1 MLQNYLLI
9 AFRNFLKNKLHVIV
23 NVLGIGVAIACCIV
37 AYYNVRFH
45 YNFNNQHSKK
55 TDIYKVALTKDM
67 NGRQQPYGITPL
79 TLGPSIENTI
89 MGVEQVVRYTNP
101 TYAIRYEENIFDKRI
116 GFTDETFLE
125 MFDLNII
132 SGDKNR
138 LKDKNSILIN
148 QSLAK
153 VCFGDDEA
161 LGKTLTV
168 YNNDGKAYN
177 LMVGA
182 VYEDF
187 PENSSFRSQALCL
200 IDNYID
206 MNKIDEF
213 SWRGWVAATFLLIP
227 DESKVPIAEQ
237 EIKKFV
243 DVQND
248 ARKDWIVGTF
258 YIESLSKIPS
268 SEREIWNAWLN
279 QGLHPAALL
288 APPLMAIILLILA
301 CLNFMNTAL
310 ATSSSR
316 LKEIGIRKTMGS
328 SRRNTIMQFLG
339 ENLLVCFLGM
349 VTGLLISSY
358 LLDAYSDMWPW
369 MTLKMNL
376 TDSMDLWLVLLGL
389 LLFTGLLAGAY
400 PAFYI
405 SKFNPVNILKGDVKY
420 SGAGLFSKILLVL
433 QFTIAIMGLVSANI
447 FIQNAYYQ
455 ETLDMGYDK
464 ENIIAVPVD
473 DKSKL
478 EGLKNEIVQNP
489 LITSVGV
496 SEEHIGWGNYMSSL
510 KWAEEEHEV
519 RMFDIGRGYF
529 DAMGLELVKGS
540 TFDKN
545 FKESDRNKAVIV
557 NEKLLVDYGW
567 KDDPIGK
574 RLRMND
580 TTELRVVGV
589 VKDFYPYGFWVKIGP
604 MGLRLGATDRM
615 RFLIARVDEKNL
627 TKVNEYL
634 QTTWDEIIPNE
645 PYAGFYQEERLAEAK
660 DVNKQIKKIFNF
672 LAIASVLLS
681 LVGLYTLVS
690 LTIIKKTKEIG
701 IRKVL
706 GAPFGALIRMI
717 NRDYLIILTIASGF
731 GAYLGYFASNSLM
744 GSIWEYH
751 MDISILNLII
761 PVALMLIVSATTILR
776 KVYIATNQN
785 PVESLKYE

>member
-1 MLQNYLLI
+1 MIYNYLLI
-9 AFRNFLKNKLHVIV
+9 ALRNLKKNKLHVTV
-23 NVLGIGVAIACCIV
+23 NILGIGVAIACCII

-45 YNFNNQHSKK
+45 YDFDKQHSKK
-55 TDIYKVALTKDM
+55 ADIYKVALTKDM
-67 NGRQQPYGITPL
+67 NGRQQPYGVTPL
-79 TLGPSIENTI
+79 TLGPSIGNSI
-89 MGVEQVVRYTNP
+89 MGVEKVVRYTNP
-101 TYAIRYEENIFDKRI
+101 TYAIRYEENVFNKRI
-116 GFTDETFLE
+116 GFTDKNYFE
-125 MFDLNII
+125 MFDLEII

-153 VCFGDDEA
+153 ICFGDEDP
-161 LGKTLTV
+161 LGKTLSV
-168 YNNDGKAYN
+168 YNDKGKIFN

-182 VYEDF
+182 VYKDF
-187 PENSSFRSQALCL
+187 PENSVFRNQALCL
-200 IDNYID
+200 IDNYFD
-206 MNKIDEF
+206 MNNIDEF
-213 SWRGWVAATFLLIP
+213 SWRGFTAATFLLIP
-227 DESKVPIAEQ
+227 DESRVPFVEK
-237 EIKKFV
+237 EIMKFV
-243 DVQND
+243 EVQND
-248 ARKDWIVGTF
+248 ARKDWIIDSFFLEALGD
-258 YIESLSKIPS
+258 IPT
-268 SEREIWNAWLN
+268 SEREIWMGWLN
-279 QGLHPAALL
+279 AGLHPAALL
-288 APPLMAIILLILA
+288 APPVMAIILLILA
-301 CLNFMNTAL
+301 CLNFMNTSLAL
-310 ATSSSR
+310 SSSR

-328 SRRNTIMQFLG
+328 LRKHTIFQFLG
-339 ENLLVCFLGM
+339 ENLIVCFLGLM
-349 VTGLLISSY
+349 VALLIGGY
-358 LLDAYSDMWPW
+358 LIDAYSDMWPG

-376 TDSMDLWLVLLGL
+376 TDSTDLWLILLGL
-389 LLFTGLLAGAY
+389 LAFTGLLAGAY

-420 SGAGLFSKILLVL
+420 SGAGIISKILLVI
-433 QFTIAIMGLVSANI
+433 QFTFAVMGLVAANI

-464 ENIIAVPVD
+464 DNVIAVRVD

-478 EGLKNEIVQNP
+478 EGLKNIIAQNP
-489 LITSVGV
+489 LINSIGV
-496 SEEHIGWGNYMSSL
+496 AEEHIGWGNYMSSL

-529 DAMGLELVKGS
+529 DAMGLEMVKGN
-540 TFDKN
+540 TFDIN

-557 NEKLLVDYGW
+557 NEKLVSDYGW

-580 TTELRVVGV
+580 TTELKVVGV

-604 MGLRLGATDRM
+604 MGLRLGASERM
-615 RFLIARVDEKNL
+615 RFLIIRADPENL

-634 QTTWDEIIPNE
+634 KTTWEETIPNE
-645 PYAGFYQEERLAEAK
+645 PYAGFFQEERLAEAK
-660 DVNKQIKKIFNF
+660 DINKQIKKIFNF

-706 GAPFGALIRMI
+706 GAPMSVLVKLI
-717 NRDYLIILTIASGF
+717 NRDYMIILSIASII
-731 GAYLGYFASNSLM
+731 GAYLGYFAANSM
-744 GSIWEYH
+744 MSSIWEYH

-776 KVYIATNQN
+776 KVYIAANQN